1 MTGSGVVERHT
12 RPPALAAAAAAAR
25 KPAPGQPWSH
35 LETVHLIEAYEEK
48 WYSLKRGQLKA
59 HQWEEVAA
67 ALAARCG
74 FDGLSKNGT
83 QCRHKIEKLRKR
95 YRAER
100 LRPNPSAWPYF
111 DRMDRME
118 RGPLPISVRPPV
130 SPAAAAAAAVGEPSS
145 EEDEDEEDEEE
156 ERMAS
161 NTRSINGIL
170 REGNWGFSRVS
181 RNPRSR
187 KRRAFEE
194 EEEEDD
200 DDDEEEEEEGMGGR
214 GEALSQLAVVVR
226 MFGEELVRME
236 KRRMEVLRQVKRDW
250 MEMEAKRAE
259 MVMESQQCL
268 VDTIANA
275 FSSLKKAKKSQD
287 S

>member
-1 MTGSGVVERHT
+1 MTAGGATERHT
-12 RPPALAAAAAAAR
+12 GPPLAPAVR

-59 HQWEEVAA
+59 QQWEEVAA
-67 ALAARCG
+67 AVAARCG

-100 LRPNPSAWPYF
+100 LRPTASAWPYF
-111 DRMDRME
+111 ERMDRME
-118 RGPLPISVRPPV
+118 RGPLPISIRPPP
-130 SPAAAAAAAVGEPSS
+130 SPAAAATAGGPSRGV
-145 EEDEDEEDEEE
+145 EGT
-156 ERMAS
+156 AN
-161 NTRSINGIL
+161 NTRSIHGIL
-170 REGNWGFSRVS
+170 REGIWGFSRVS

-194 EEEEDD
+194 EEEDD
-200 DDDEEEEEEGMGGR
+200 DDNDKEEEEEGEGGR
-214 GEALSQLAVVVR
+214 GEALSQLAAVVR
-226 MFGEELVRME
+226 RFGEGLVRME
-236 KRRMEVLRQVKRDW
+236 KRRMEMLREVERDW

-259 MVMESQQCL
+259 MVMESQRFL

-275 FSSLKKAKKSQD
+275 FSSLKKAKNSPD
-287 S
+287 L

>member
-1 MTGSGVVERHT
+1 MTASGVAERH
-12 RPPALAAAAAAAR
+12 PGSPALAAAR
-25 KPAPGQPWSH
+25 KPSPGQPWSH

-67 ALAARCG
+67 AVATRCG
-74 FDGLSKNGT
+74 FDSLSKTGT

-95 YRAER
+95 YRADR

-118 RGPLPISVRPPV
+118 RGPLPISVRPPA
-130 SPAAAAAAAVGEPSS
+130 PPAFADADADAAAGEPSS
-145 EEDEDEEDEEE
+145 EEEDEEDDEEE

-194 EEEEDD
+194 AEEEEED
-200 DDDEEEEEEGMGGR
+200 EEEEQEEEVGGR

-226 MFGEELVRME
+226 MFGEDLVRME
-236 KRRMEVLRQVKRDW
+236 KRRMEMLREVERDW

-259 MVMESQQCL
+259 MIMESQRFL